1 MKCEMY
7 ERKLMVY
14 LPAMKSSGLLFPPLR
29 SHPASQ
35 LTRKNLTVKNL
46 KRLRKN
52 LERDAGRVEAS
63 KCDFFPCTFTLPSE
77 YHLFVEEFKRTP
89 GSTWIMKPVCW
100 SRTQLPTCVKVMLS
114 VWIAL
119 KTNVHFCHKS
129 LPVSLCRRQ
138 NLKAKAFFCSGNWK
152 TSWTG
157 RRYCELIC

>member
-1 MKCEMY
+1 M
-7 ERKLMVY
+7 
-14 LPAMKSSGLLFPPLR
+14 R
-29 SHPASQ
+29 SHFASQ

-100 SRTQLPTCVKVMLS
+100 SRTQLPVRVKMMMS
-114 VWIAL
+114 VWIPL
-119 KTNVHFCHKS
+119 KQVCISVLNLCPFLYVGGKISRQRHFFVQETERHHGLEEGTVNSFVKKFQ
-129 LPVSLCRRQ
+129 RQ
-138 NLKAKAFFCSGNWK
+138 
-152 TSWTG
+152 
-157 RRYCELIC
+157 RV